1 MAVTYAELTTQIL
14 EYTEV
19 STAVLSST
27 ITNDFIEHVENRIFR
42 DVDLDVFK
50 SHQTANL
57 IADNAF
63 LSLPGGTTP
72 EPTSLGTVRTMQI
85 YSPSSTTRDFLEQ
98 RDISFM
104 NEYWPDRTS
113 TGTPR
118 YWAWWD
124 HNTIYVAPTPESL
137 GTIRTMQI
145 YSPSSTT
152 RDFLEQRDIS
162 FMNEYWPDRTST
174 STPRYWAW
182 WDHNTIYVAPT
193 PDLAYNVE
201 LGITRLPTR
210 LSSSNTTSWLGN
222 NAPSLLLY
230 GCLAEAFK
238 FLKGPAEML
247 QLYEQSYQ
255 RALQALVIEQQGRH
269 RRDEYMHGALRTP
282 LQSQNP

>member
-14 EYTEV
+14 NYTEV
-19 STAVLSST
+19 STSVLSST
-27 ITNDFIEHVENRIFR
+27 ITDDFIEHTENRIFR
-42 DVDLDVFK
+42 DIDLDVFK

-57 IADNAF
+57 ISSNAF
-63 LSLPGGTTP
+63 LSLPGGTTHT
-72 EPTSLGTVRTMQI
+72 PTSLGTVRTFQI
-85 YSPSSTTRDFLEQ
+85 YPASGTPTRELLEQ
-98 RDISFM
+98 RDVSFM

-113 TGTPR
+113 TGTPK
-118 YWAWWD
+118 
-124 HNTIYVAPTPESL
+124 
-137 GTIRTMQI
+137 
-145 YSPSSTT
+145 
-152 RDFLEQRDIS
+152 
-162 FMNEYWPDRTST
+162 
-174 STPRYWAW
+174 YWAW

-193 PDLAYNVE
+193 PDSAYNVE

-255 RALQALVIEQQGRH
+255 RALQELVIEQQGRH